1 MKVFVNVHYAVL
13 LFGLTTVLVHKYCGA
28 TQSNIYDFQAK
39 FLLRKPGQDF
49 FFSRERKRNDARV
62 KHWLLQLLHFFI
74 PPSPLFLKKE
84 HFIAPPSRGK
94 EFSIERE
101 RSVIFN
107 KVLGSAHQAKPLAV

>member
-1 MKVFVNVHYAVL
+1 M
-13 LFGLTTVLVHKYCGA
+13 
-28 TQSNIYDFQAK
+28 QESNTDSYSCCTFA
-39 FLLRKPGQDF
+39 F
-49 FFSRERKRNDARV
+49 
-62 KHWLLQLLHFFI
+62 
-74 PPSPLFLKKE
+74 PPPPLFLKKE